1 MSNNRST
8 KTKSIKL
15 DCIDYP
21 TMDWKVFDE
30 IFKVLQD
37 ETIKASN
44 QNVCIC
50 NAYYS
55 LGKDKS
61 WLESEYK
68 TDKIRKVLYSVAR
81 EHCKYQYSGAAGMI
95 SESLATLLLKAI

>member
-30 IFKVLQD
+30 IFKVLQN

-44 QNVCIC
+44 
-50 NAYYS
+50 
-55 LGKDKS
+55 
-61 WLESEYK
+61 
-68 TDKIRKVLYSVAR
+68 
-81 EHCKYQYSGAAGMI
+81 
-95 SESLATLLLKAI
+95 